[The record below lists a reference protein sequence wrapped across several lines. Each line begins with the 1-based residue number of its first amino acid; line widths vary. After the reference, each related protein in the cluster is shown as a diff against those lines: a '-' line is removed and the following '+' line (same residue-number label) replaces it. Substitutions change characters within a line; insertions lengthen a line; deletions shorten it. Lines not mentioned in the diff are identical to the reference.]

1 MIEYIKG
8 DIAEITPAT
17 VVLDCNGMGYGI
29 NISLNTYSA
38 IQNQSNTKLYI
49 YEAIREDAYVLYGF
63 STKQERELFLLLIS
77 VSGIGGNTAR
87 MILSALSPSELCGV
101 ISSGN
106 DKLLKT
112 VKGIGLKTAQ
122 RIIVDL
128 KDKIAT
134 SGVETVNSEMF
145 ANPANTEIHDG
156 LRTHHAGI
164 RTSRIT
170 KGSGCHTERGA
181 CRPGRESD
189 QAGLEAIVR
198 AIHETRDTDNADFGE
213 SFQNPLCLCSDSH
226 HFSSSCSCIL
236 RVTNSIFK
244 FASFLSLRICSMP
257 DRMRA
262 NSVNSAIALRSLG
275 CIAVL

>member
-8 DIAEITPAT
+8 DITEITPAM
-17 VVLDCNGMGYGI
+17 VVLDCNGLGYGI

-38 IQNQSNTKLYI
+38 IQNQSSTKLYI

-87 MILSALSPSELCGV
+87 MILSALSSTELCGV

-128 KDKIAT
+128 KDKIAA
-134 SGVETVNSEMF
+134 SGMETVTSEMF
-145 ANPANTEIHDG
+145 AASNSEIHDEAVAALTMLG
-156 LRTHHAGI
+156 FAQAASMKVVAGI
-164 RTSRIT
+164 L
-170 KGSGCHTERGA
+170 KE
-181 CRPGRESD
+181 E
-189 QAGLEAIVR
+189 
-198 AIHETRDTDNADFGE
+198 
-213 SFQNPLCLCSDSH
+213 
-226 HFSSSCSCIL
+226 
-236 RVTNSIFK
+236 
-244 FASFLSLRICSMP
+244 P
-257 DRMRA
+257 DA
-262 NSVNSAIALRSLG
+262 PVEKVIKLALKRL
-275 CIAVL
+275 

>member
-8 DIAEITPAT
+8 DIAEITPAM

-87 MILSALSPSELCGV
+87 MILSALSPTELCGV

-134 SGVETVNSEMF
+134 SGMETVTNEMLATSNSEIYDEAVAALTMLGF
-145 ANPANTEIHDG
+145 A
-156 LRTHHAGI
+156 
-164 RTSRIT
+164 
-170 KGSGCHTERGA
+170 
-181 CRPGRESD
+181 
-189 QAGLEAIVR
+189 QAASLKVVVAILK
-198 AIHETRDTDNADFGE
+198 EE
-213 SFQNPLCLCSDSH
+213 P
-226 HFSSSCSCIL
+226 
-236 RVTNSIFK
+236 
-244 FASFLSLRICSMP
+244 
-257 DRMRA
+257 
-262 NSVNSAIALRSLG
+262 SAPVEKVIKLALKRL
-275 CIAVL
+275 